1 MEVHQHSHLASGETH
16 TSRNKWTHYFWE
28 FLMLFL
34 AVTLGFFV
42 ENQREHYIENQ
53 RAKRFAVS
61 LFEDLQADTAEIAT
75 NNIYFDRLFRAADSL
90 LAELQKPRHLQ
101 NDTVLQTK
109 GTLRLLVFNF
119 FDPQMGNYEQI
130 KNSGALRYF
139 KQDIVNML
147 TRYESRKDRLML
159 QKQEYVDFI
168 NNVVTPFVLKTSNA
182 DFINAYSRKEIYKGA
197 SVFTTEPD
205 REIINQWKNL
215 VIIICDKQE
224 AHKRGLNGHKRR
236 ALELMKA
243 LRKEYHLK

>member
-1 MEVHQHSHLASGETH
+1 MEVHQHSHSP
-16 TSRNKWTHYFWE
+16 RKKWTHYFWE

-53 RAKRFAVS
+53 RANRFAVS
-61 LFEDLQADTAEIAT
+61 LFEDLQADTAEIQT
-75 NNIYFDRLFRAADSL
+75 NNIYFDRFFQATDSL

-101 NDTVLQTK
+101 NDTILQTK
-109 GTLRLLVFNF
+109 GTLRLLVFNY

-159 QKQEYVDFI
+159 QKQEYMDYI
-168 NNVVTPFVLKTSNA
+168 NNVVTPFVLKIANA
-182 DFINAYSRKEIYKGA
+182 DFINAYYRKEIYKGG
-197 SVFTTEPD
+197 SVFISEPD
-205 REIINQWKNL
+205 KEIINQWKNMA
-215 VIIICDKQE
+215 IILRDKQE
-224 AHKRGLNGHKRR
+224 DHKRGTNGHKRR
-236 ALELMKA
+236 ALELMKV
-243 LRKEYHLK
+243 LKEEYHLE